1 VKQLGKPAADNSIA
15 TTGRVGRFVFHDR
28 LGLPSSSRCTD
39 RRKFTFTLHH
49 APHARVTRVV
59 VFVNGKR
66 KLARKGRNLRRV
78 TLSRL
83 PRGRFEVK
91 IVATQSSGST
101 LTSSRAY
108 RGCKKSRP
116 STHAHHHGA

>member
-1 VKQLGKPAADNSIA
+1 
-15 TTGRVGRFVFHDR
+15 
-28 LGLPSSSRCTD
+28 
-39 RRKFTFTLHH
+39 
-49 APHARVTRVV
+49 VTRVV

-66 KLARKGRNLRRV
+66 RLARRGHDLRRV

-101 LTSSRAY
+101 LTSSRFY

-116 STHAHHHGA
+116 TTHAHHSAR